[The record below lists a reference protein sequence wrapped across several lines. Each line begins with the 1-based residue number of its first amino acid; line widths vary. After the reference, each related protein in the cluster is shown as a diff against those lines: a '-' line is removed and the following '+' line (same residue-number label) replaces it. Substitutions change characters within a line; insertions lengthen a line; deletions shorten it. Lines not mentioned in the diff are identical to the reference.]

1 MVASRSLFAAPHRL
15 LFLTGAFQLAAVL
28 AWWSAVLLDLLGM
41 GPSLPQPTP
50 AFLLHAPLLLFLVLP
65 PFFFGFLL
73 TVFPRWLGF
82 ADSTGSV
89 YLPVAV
95 AFAGSAVV
103 MWSGLFGL
111 VPQGILAAFLLA
123 AAGWL
128 WALACM
134 LRLAIREQTAG
145 RPTTWHAWSIL
156 AAITIGLACMVLAG
170 AAIGALDPLAVHIAN
185 LIGLDLFVLP
195 VFVTVCHRMI
205 PFFAG
210 NVVKDYAR
218 WRPFWSLWGFWGAS
232 ITGVAGFALSLPM
245 LAAAGKAGC
254 AGMTGLMLW
263 KWWPR
268 GPAPGLL
275 RVLLIGFAWA
285 PAAFALA
292 AWSALFPPGL
302 GRGGIHL
309 LTIGLAASLVIAMVT
324 RVTQGHSGRP
334 LIMPGTAR
342 LAFAA
347 VQAAAALRLLAAAR
361 GEQPSLLALSAVIL
375 TAGILPWVARAIWIY
390 LRPRLDGKPG

>member
-1 MVASRSLFAAPHRL
+1 MVASPSLFAAPHRL
-15 LFLTGAFQLAAVL
+15 LFLTGASQLAAVL
-28 AWWSAVLLDLLGM
+28 AWWSTVLLDLLGP

-50 AFLLHAPLLLFLVLP
+50 AFLLHAPILLFLVLP

-82 ADSTGSV
+82 PDATRPV
-89 YLPVAV
+89 YLPVAI
-95 AFAGSAVV
+95 AFASSAVAL
-103 MWSGLFGL
+103 WSGLFGL
-111 VPQGILAAFLLA
+111 VPQGILAAFLVA

-134 LRLAIREQTAG
+134 LRLVIREQAAG

-156 AAITIGLACMVLAG
+156 TAITIGLACMVLAST
-170 AAIGALDPLAVHIAN
+170 AIGAPDPLSVHIAN

-210 NVVKDYAR
+210 NVVEDYAR
-218 WRPFWSLWGFWGAS
+218 WRPFWVLWGFWGAS
-232 ITGVAGFALSLPM
+232 IAGAAGFALSLPM

-254 AGMTGLMLW
+254 AGTTGLMLW

-285 PAAFALA
+285 PAAFAVA
-292 AWSALFPPGL
+292 AWSALFPPGS
-302 GRGGIHL
+302 GRGAIHL
-309 LTIGLAASLVIAMVT
+309 LTIGLACSLIIAMVT

-334 LIMPGTAR
+334 LIMPGVAW

-347 VQAAAALRLLAAAR
+347 VQIAAALRLIAATN
-361 GEQPSLLALSAVIL
+361 GEQASLLALSAAIL
-375 TAGILPWVARAIWIY
+375 AAGLVPWAARSVWIY
-390 LRPRLDGKPG
+390 LRPRRDGKPG